1 MVAINVQPLIVI
13 VGSTATGKSALA
25 IKIAQQFNG
34 EIISADSWLVRKNVD
49 IGTAKPSKKE
59 LSLVKHHLIDLI
71 NADEDFTAAI
81 YKKRALEVIDDI
93 YGRKKLP
100 ILVGGTGLYIDA
112 LLYDYSFLPSS
123 SNDLRMKLNS
133 MSLAQLH
140 SLAID
145 KGLSLDNI
153 DQNNKR
159 RVIRLIEANG
169 KIPTK
174 SEIKPNVLLIGL
186 KSVKDDLEANIQ
198 HRIDEMFNRG
208 LADEVSQ
215 LANKYGWD
223 CQALKG
229 IGYHEWKLYFT
240 GNQSLEQTKQRIV
253 KDTLLLA
260 KRQTTWFKR
269 NKSIQWFTTPVK
281 YSMIEDL
288 ITTYLN
294 KN

>member
-1 MVAINVQPLIVI
+1 MVAINIQPLIAI

-25 IKIAQQFNG
+25 IKIAQQFDG
-34 EIISADSWLVRKNVD
+34 EIISADSWLVRKNID
-49 IGTAKPSKKE
+49 IGTAKPSKKD
-59 LSLVKHHLIDLI
+59 LSLIKHHLIDLI
-71 NADEDFTAAI
+71 NADDDFSAAI
-81 YKKRALEVIDDI
+81 YKKRALEVINDI
-93 YGRKKLP
+93 YGRNKLP

-133 MSLAQLH
+133 MSLSQLH

-145 KGLSLDNI
+145 KGLALDSI
-153 DQNNKR
+153 DQRNKR
-159 RVIRLIEANG
+159 RVIRLIETNG
-169 KIPTK
+169 MIPTK
-174 SEIKPNVLLIGL
+174 SEIKANVLLIGL
-186 KSVKDDLEANIQ
+186 NSSRKDLEENIQ
-198 HRIDEMFNRG
+198 RRIEEMFNMG
-208 LADEVSQ
+208 LADEVNE

-229 IGYHEWKLYFT
+229 IGYHEWKLYFM

-269 NKSIQWFTTPVK
+269 NKSIHWFLTPVK
-281 YSMIEDL
+281 YSMVEDL

>member
-1 MVAINVQPLIVI
+1 MVAINIQPLIVI

-34 EIISADSWLVRKNVD
+34 EIISADSWLVRKNID

-145 KGLSLDNI
+145 KRLSLDNI

-174 SEIKPNVLLIGL
+174 SEIKPNILLIGL

>member
-34 EIISADSWLVRKNVD
+34 EIISADSWLVRKNID

-145 KGLSLDNI
+145 KRLSLDNI

-174 SEIKPNVLLIGL
+174 SEIKPNILLIGL

>member
-1 MVAINVQPLIVI
+1 MVAINIQPLIAI

-25 IKIAQQFNG
+25 IKIAQQFDG
-34 EIISADSWLVRKNVD
+34 EIISADSWLVRKNID
-49 IGTAKPSKKE
+49 IGTAKPSKKD
-59 LSLVKHHLIDLI
+59 LSLIKHHLIDLI
-71 NADEDFTAAI
+71 NADEDFSAAI
-81 YKKRALEVIDDI
+81 YKKRALEVINDI
-93 YGRKKLP
+93 YERNKLP

-133 MSLAQLH
+133 MSLSQLH

-145 KGLSLDNI
+145 KGLALDSI
-153 DQNNKR
+153 DQRNKR
-159 RVIRLIEANG
+159 RVIRLIETNG
-169 KIPTK
+169 MIPTK
-174 SEIKPNVLLIGL
+174 SEIKANVLLIGL
-186 KSVKDDLEANIQ
+186 NSSKKDLEENIQ
-198 HRIDEMFNRG
+198 RRIEEMFNMG
-208 LADEVSQ
+208 LADEVNE

-269 NKSIQWFTTPVK
+269 NKSIHWFLTPVK
-281 YSMIEDL
+281 YSMVEDL

>member
-1 MVAINVQPLIVI
+1 
-13 VGSTATGKSALA
+13 
-25 IKIAQQFNG
+25 
-34 EIISADSWLVRKNVD
+34 
-49 IGTAKPSKKE
+49 
-59 LSLVKHHLIDLI
+59 
-71 NADEDFTAAI
+71 
-81 YKKRALEVIDDI
+81 
-93 YGRKKLP
+93 
-100 ILVGGTGLYIDA
+100 
-112 LLYDYSFLPSS
+112 
-123 SNDLRMKLNS
+123 
-133 MSLAQLH
+133 LH

-174 SEIKPNVLLIGL
+174 SEIKPNILLIGL

>member
-1 MVAINVQPLIVI
+1 MVAINIQPLIAI

-25 IKIAQQFNG
+25 IKIAQQFDG
-34 EIISADSWLVRKNVD
+34 EIISADSWLVRKNID
-49 IGTAKPSKKE
+49 IGTAKPSKKD
-59 LSLVKHHLIDLI
+59 LSLIKHHLIDLI
-71 NADEDFTAAI
+71 NADEDFSAAI
-81 YKKRALEVIDDI
+81 YKKRALEVINDI
-93 YGRKKLP
+93 YGRNKLP

-133 MSLAQLH
+133 MSLSQLH

-145 KGLSLDNI
+145 KGLALDSI
-153 DQNNKR
+153 DQRNKR
-159 RVIRLIEANG
+159 RVIRLIETNG
-169 KIPTK
+169 MIPTK
-174 SEIKPNVLLIGL
+174 SEIKANVLLIGL
-186 KSVKDDLEANIQ
+186 NSSRKDLEENIQ
-198 HRIDEMFNRG
+198 RRIEEMFNMG
-208 LADEVSQ
+208 LADEVNE

-229 IGYHEWKLYFT
+229 IGYHEWKLYFM

-269 NKSIQWFTTPVK
+269 NKSIHWFLTPVK
-281 YSMIEDL
+281 YSMVEDL